1 MAASARLRE
10 NTIRHQPTVTM
21 IPNHAQ
27 FIDAIRDRKLIRIVY
42 YSRPDAGTVDRECA
56 PLDYGL
62 DLGSS
67 DSLNRYWIWDSA
79 ATAGANPLGLVPE
92 QIVHVHVLGKDFDP
106 STFLFGARPWHVLRD
121 WGKHAELASQVVPD
135 KLIPPVS

>member
-1 MAASARLRE
+1 
-10 NTIRHQPTVTM
+10 M

-62 DLGSS
+62 ELGAT
-67 DSLNRYWIWDSA
+67 DALNRYWIWDPA
-79 ATAGANPLGLVPE
+79 ATAGANPLGLVPD
-92 QIVHVHVLGKDFDP
+92 QIVNVHVLGKDFDP
-106 STFLFGARPWHVLRD
+106 GTLLNGITPPYVLHD
-121 WGKHAELASQVVPD
+121 WGKHPELTPS
-135 KLIPPVS
+135 IPPASDPPPAP